1 MPIEAEWMGSLLEA
15 YPSLH
20 EVPSPLLDEVRTSG
34 AAAVV
39 PASTVVFEP
48 ADFCRRFPFV
58 IGGTARVLNVGA
70 TSRDTL
76 LYRLRPGEYC
86 LLSATGL
93 LARWR
98 FASRVVAESELRAAL
113 VGGDLFRAL
122 VRESREFAHAV
133 HVGIARRI
141 EVVMDLVEQVTF
153 FRLDQRVAALLLASG
168 AHLTASHQELADDL
182 GASRENVSRVLEGFR
197 RRGWLALGRRRIEV
211 TDPSAIEAVLDEV
224 TDSPH

>member
-1 MPIEAEWMGSLLEA
+1 MPIDAEWMGRLLEA

-20 EVPSPLLDEVRTSG
+20 EVPSRLLDEARTRG
-34 AAAVV
+34 ATAVV
-39 PASTVVFEP
+39 PAGTVVFEP

-58 IGGTARVLNVGA
+58 IAGTARVLKVGA
-70 TSRDTL
+70 ASRDTL
-76 LYRLRPGEYC
+76 LYRLRQGEYC
-86 LLSATGL
+86 LLSSTGL

-98 FASRVVAESELRAAL
+98 FASRVVAESELRAVL

-122 VRESREFAHAV
+122 VRESREFSHAV
-133 HVGIARRI
+133 HAGIARRI
-141 EVVMDLVEQVTF
+141 EVVMDLVEQATF

-168 AHLTASHQELADDL
+168 VNLTASHQELADDL

-211 TDPSAIEAVLDEV
+211 TDPSAIEAVLDEGAESA
-224 TDSPH
+224 D